1 MLSQTP
7 TEKLCAELAS
17 RSAFIVKQREAGID
31 TTRLESTQ
39 ASKLC
44 AKIGSTRLDCDAG
57 ILVTEAV
64 NEGCWSE
71 SHAQSLHVAAANAV
85 ADASDDDTVSGS
97 RVQQTCEFPER
108 ICVTSTD
115 LSELN
120 DHQGDEEFAC
130 LRVGNRAWLGGIT
143 CPKESVKARLG
154 AIAMVL
160 GGLPLD
166 VSAKEKKR
174 IAERVRGVVKRRDAK
189 NTHPFKHL
197 PTLPD
202 RAIDLGEERV
212 QYAYGGDEM
221 ATISDTITD
230 KIDAVLASGAIRK
243 NHRDVRAA
251 DAHLTRYGT
260 TAITMGSGGHGG
272 HRPPIQLGTLSGDD
286 ASIGAVMQSGFE
298 KMQQMTQRMCMMQM
312 QCMQS
317 MMQSFGGGSG
327 VVGNGVGA
335 VGFDADG
342 LGSPNDSDRSAGSPL
357 MSWRRG
363 GRVNAMFD
371 DQLRGRRGGQQ
382 THADARDATPIT
394 DAGGALGD
402 QPVMANSAELAVGH
416 SGNTGVDDGLA
427 ALDAMEKAQ
436 IAAAQD
442 RLSAK
447 RAAKSGTKRAA
458 EPSAT
463 PDWDVGAD
471 LYDDDRESSAND
483 CNESARPKR
492 SRAETANVTAAV
504 TPLRATVKAVTKAI
518 PVKPPAKVHKAPPKA
533 PPTVPKAGKAKNA
546 VKPPA
551 KGKVSAITPKA
562 SKVSAKKTKAGA
574 PGSPLPPPPPPLS
587 VAAKRRLSL
596 HGISFADLVQSAD
609 AIAAKSKGAY
619 TSKAYD
625 TTKRRGIMKFGK
637 DDVRVLEVSRAAYES
652 ASEQYRTVVG

>member
-17 RSAFIVKQREAGID
+17 RSAFIVQQREAGID

-44 AKIGSTRLDCDAG
+44 AKFGSTRLDCDAG

-71 SHAQSLHVAAANAV
+71 SHAQSLHVAATNAV

-166 VSAKEKKR
+166 VSVKEKKR
-174 IAERVRGVVKRRDAK
+174 IAERVRGVVKRRGAK
-189 NTHPFKHL
+189 NTHPLKHL
-197 PTLPD
+197 LTLPA
-202 RAIDLGEERV
+202 RVIDLGEERV

-260 TAITMGSGGHGG
+260 IALTMGSGEHGG
-272 HRPPIQLGTLSGDD
+272 HRPPIQLDTLSGEA
-286 ASIGAVMQSGFE
+286 ASVGAVMQSGFE
-298 KMQQMTQRMCMMQM
+298 KMQQLTQRMCMMQM

-335 VGFDADG
+335 GGFDADG

-371 DQLRGRRGGQQ
+371 DQLCGRRGSQQ
-382 THADARDATPIT
+382 THADARGAIPIT

-442 RLSAK
+442 RLNVK

-504 TPLRATVKAVTKAI
+504 TPLRAAVKAVTKAI
-518 PVKPPAKVHKAPPKA
+518 PVKPPANVHKAPPKA
-533 PPTVPKAGKAKNA
+533 PPRCRRRERQRMRPGRPPKARC
-546 VKPPA
+546 PPLRPRQA
-551 KGKVSAITPKA
+551 RCPPRRPRQERLGPRFHLRHRLCQLQPSDVCRCTVSASLTWCSQLTP
-562 SKVSAKKTKAGA
+562 S
-574 PGSPLPPPPPPLS
+574 LLS
-587 VAAKRRLSL
+587 
-596 HGISFADLVQSAD
+596 
-609 AIAAKSKGAY
+609 
-619 TSKAYD
+619 
-625 TTKRRGIMKFGK
+625 RRGHTQARRTIQLRG
-637 DDVRVLEVSRAAYES
+637 VVS
-652 ASEQYRTVVG
+652 